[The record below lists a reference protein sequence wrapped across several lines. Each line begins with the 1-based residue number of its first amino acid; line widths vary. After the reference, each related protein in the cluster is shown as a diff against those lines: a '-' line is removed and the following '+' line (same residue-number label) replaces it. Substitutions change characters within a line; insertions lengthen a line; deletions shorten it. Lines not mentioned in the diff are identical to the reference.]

1 MYIKNPGPFAESK
14 KIDVVTTGPKQ
25 EKKIDVVTT
34 GPKQEKIWI
43 AMESGKYDIL
53 SFLMF
58 WVTLYIFT
66 V

>member
-34 GPKQEKIWI
+34 GPKQEKI
-43 AMESGKYDIL
+43 
-53 SFLMF
+53 
-58 WVTLYIFT
+58 
-66 V
+66 